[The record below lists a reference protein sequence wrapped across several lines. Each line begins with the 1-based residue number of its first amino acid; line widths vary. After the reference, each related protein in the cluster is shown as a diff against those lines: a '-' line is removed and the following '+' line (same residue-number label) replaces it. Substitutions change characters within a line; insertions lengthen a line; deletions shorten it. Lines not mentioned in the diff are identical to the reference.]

1 MAAAPFLID
10 VRRVDADDDWLNDER
25 PAPSPAETA
34 EDARAESDFDADD
47 FPAWY
52 RDRVDEAPDEAADAA
67 PPPADPMGWVD
78 ALAAVRT
85 LDRLEFGAV
94 TVIAGDNGTGKS
106 TLVEAIAIAAGFN
119 PEGGSRNLQF
129 STFDTHSPLAD
140 ELILAWKRRP
150 KWGWFLRAE
159 TFYGMAS
166 HIAEDTWLRP
176 TFPDFHSASHGESF
190 LALAD
195 SKFRGEG
202 LYFLDEPES
211 ALSIQGQRRFVD
223 IMRRSLDQGSQFIV
237 STHSPLLMAFPD
249 AVVIEVD
256 VDEGLRRTTFD
267 DLASTRAWRGFWQDP
282 SDWFRM

>member
-1 MAAAPFLID
+1 MADAPFLID
-10 VRRVDADDDWLNDER
+10 VRRLDASDTWTDEEQ
-25 PAPSPAETA
+25 PSELPTVAEA
-34 EDARAESDFDADD
+34 SGSDLDPDD

-52 RDRVDEAPDEAADAA
+52 RDRVEDQPDGVA
-67 PPPADPMGWVD
+67 PPVESNPAGWVD
-78 ALAAVRT
+78 HLAAVRT
-85 LDRLEFGAV
+85 LDHLEFGAV

-129 STFDTHSPLAD
+129 STHDTHSSLAD
-140 ELILAWKRRP
+140 ELVLAWKRRP
-150 KWGWFLRAE
+150 PWGWFLRAE
-159 TFYGMAS
+159 TFYGMAT
-166 HIAEDTWLRP
+166 HIAGDQWLRP
-176 TFPDFHSASHGESF
+176 TFPDFHRVSHGESF

-195 SKFRGEG
+195 AKFRGEG

-223 IMRRSLDQGSQFIV
+223 IMRRSLAAGSQFIV

-249 AVVIEVD
+249 AVIIEVD
-256 VDEGLRRTTFD
+256 VDEGLRRSSFD
-267 DLASTRAWRGFWQDP
+267 ELASTRAWRGFWHDP

>member
-1 MAAAPFLID
+1 MADAPFLID
-10 VRRVDADDDWLNDER
+10 VRRLDPDDTWTEDAPPEVDAAGDEQ
-25 PAPSPAETA
+25 TA
-34 EDARAESDFDADD
+34 DASFDADD

-52 RDRVDEAPDEAADAA
+52 RDRVEEEPETDEAPVPE
-67 PPPADPMGWVD
+67 ADPLAWVD

-85 LDRLEFGAV
+85 LDHLEFGAV

-129 STFDTHSPLAD
+129 STYDTHSSLAD
-140 ELILAWKRRP
+140 ELVLQWKRRP
-150 KWGWFLRAE
+150 QWGWFLRAE

-166 HIAEDTWLRP
+166 HIAEDDWLRP
-176 TFPDFHSASHGESF
+176 TFPDFHNASHGESF

-195 SKFRGEG
+195 TKFRGEG

-211 ALSIQGQRRFVD
+211 ALSIQGLRRFVD
-223 IMRRSLDQGSQFIV
+223 IMRRSLNKGSQFIV

-267 DLASTRAWRGFWQDP
+267 DLASTRAWRGFWDDP
-282 SDWFRM
+282 ADWFRM